1 MKLRPGNP
9 PRPDLPLKRE
19 VEAIVQNGSMQAQ
32 VKQGRNAPC
41 RQKMLHR
48 RNMDTRCGTPGHG
61 GPFPRARQTY
71 TFSIDALHMPLH
83 MHARE
88 AWRNR
93 PAAKAFGAAGG
104 AGGVVYIARRDA
116 RSWNP
121 DTRLA
126 LQRHEC

>member
-48 RNMDTRCGTPGHG
+48 RNMDTRCGTLGHCS
-61 GPFPRARQTY
+61 PFPRARRAY
-71 TFSIDALHMPLH
+71 TFGIAALRTQRDA
-83 MHARE
+83 HACGVR
-88 AWRNR
+88 RNR
-93 PAAKAFGAAGG
+93 QTAKIFGATDMAPP
-104 AGGVVYIARRDA
+104 VRHTPMPDA
-116 RSWNP
+116 RHRNSGM
-121 DTRLA
+121 RLA
-126 LQRHEC
+126 LSGHEC